1 MFINIIP
8 SMEILRGAKSIER
21 QIIDERMR
29 MARSKTR
36 LARLGLRL
44 LDGAETV
51 PQEITDGMRT
61 QLSAQFVE
69 GQLELIQLKSQRE
82 EDIFDAQRLSELL
95 VPPAQRQ
102 E

>member
-1 MFINIIP
+1 
-8 SMEILRGAKSIER
+8 MEILRGAKSIER